1 MNLAELTQCIR
12 SFDPFPALFNSA
24 SQSQANAQLSKQQLQ
39 QKDEDVNGEDAA
51 ITDEEEDEE
60 EVGKRLRARKKST
73 TSSSSNE
80 RYPSSFRSSSS
91 SSSSDDSSACTMY
104 SVTASRNNSTSNR
117 RPRTFEDTKVKARY
131 NMGEDGMGE
140 QSFAEALV
148 GRVTINPIVEEEL
161 LALEASQLEGNEP
174 VDSLAARRL
183 YSRKSSISFN
193 STNSLPTITE
203 RSR

>member
-1 MNLAELTQCIR
+1 MQPTVAVERSSRMTLAELTQCLR

-39 QKDEDVNGEDAA
+39 QKDEDVNGEDAV

-80 RYPSSFRSSSS
+80 RYPSSFRSSRS
-91 SSSSDDSSACTMY
+91 SSSSDDSSACTIY
-104 SVTASRNNSTSNR
+104 SVNASRNNSTSNR
-117 RPRTFEDTKVKARY
+117 RGRTSFDGIKVQGIERYDT
-131 NMGEDGMGE
+131 GEDGMGE

-148 GRVTINPIVEEEL
+148 GRVTINPIVEAEL
-161 LALEASQLEGNEP
+161 LAREAQQLEGNEP
-174 VDSLAARRL
+174 RDSLAARRL
-183 YSRKSSISFN
+183 YSRKS
-193 STNSLPTITE
+193 
-203 RSR
+203 